1 MRMTT
6 RMNSLIEAVRDLSPS
21 EQLQLIR
28 AVTEL
33 LDISCYQDQFGD
45 FLKPKSIEEIV
56 SARSATIVSNLAD
69 LAGDFWPEDES
80 SDALIDYIYKQRQE
94 DRLRDS

>member
-1 MRMTT
+1 MST
-6 RMNSLIEAVRDLSPS
+6 RLNSLIRAVRDLSTS

-33 LDISCYQDQFGD
+33 LDISCGQDQSAD
-45 FLKPKSIEEIV
+45 LLKPKSIDEITQARGTPPV
-56 SARSATIVSNLAD
+56 SDLSE

-80 SDALIDYIYKQRQE
+80 SDAFIDYIYKQRQE
-94 DRLRDS
+94 DRLRNS

>member
-1 MRMTT
+1 MSKRLD
-6 RMNSLIEAVRDLSPS
+6 SLIRAVRDLSTS

-33 LDISCYQDQFGD
+33 LDISCDQDQSAG
-45 FLKPKSIEEIV
+45 FLKPKSIEEIIEARGIPPV
-56 SARSATIVSNLAD
+56 SDLSE

-80 SDALIDYIYKQRQE
+80 SDVFIDYIYKQRQE
-94 DRLRDS
+94 DRLRNS